1 MKEQK
6 YTINIA
12 ILCFVLYALS
22 SCATAGE
29 PSDPC
34 ESARN
39 QAQMSACWATQAKEA
54 QAAMSA
60 RYQEVIGTV
69 EAKKDAQLL
78 ALTKQSQAAWE
89 QYKQAQCKLEAAQF
103 EGGSM
108 ATMTQ
113 AICEERLARNREQEL
128 QTIRDTGQ

>member
-1 MKEQK
+1 
-6 YTINIA
+6 
-12 ILCFVLYALS
+12 
-22 SCATAGE
+22 
-29 PSDPC
+29 
-34 ESARN
+34 
-39 QAQMSACWATQAKEA
+39 MSACWATQAKEA